1 MAEFPHTTGYL
12 LLLSAAVTLGMQMS
26 FFCIAY
32 LCQFDKVT
40 DFAGASNFLL
50 LAWLTYAI
58 GTEDSDFNTR
68 KFVIT
73 ICITLWSVRLGSYLL
88 YRVLQRGSDQRFD
101 DLRGKFFSFLG
112 FWILQFVWVFV
123 VSLPVI
129 TVNGSTENVDL
140 GARDYI
146 GWALFVIGFIIE
158 SWADNSK
165 SIFVANREK
174 KGENQGIKQGLN
186 AQDEIKII
194 TYGPWSIS
202 RHPNYFGEIIIWLGI
217 FLSSCS
223 VYEANHMLWAYV
235 SVISPVIT
243 FVLLIFVSGIPGA
256 EERYNK
262 KYGKNQWY
270 LDYRNRTSPLI
281 PLPASIYQSLPE
293 YVQKY
298 IFFEYDIY
306 KVGLEEEKNHVK
318 SQTAEA

>member
-1 MAEFPHTTGYL
+1 MCLSLPLSVFKALYCYFFSILKKKRMAEFPHTTGYL
-12 LLLSAAVTLGMQMS
+12 LLLSAAVTLRMQMS

-88 YRVLQRGSDQRFD
+88 YRGLQRGSDQRFE

-112 FWILQFVWVFV
+112 FWILQFVWVFL

-165 SIFVANREK
+165 SIFVANREQK
-174 KGENQGIKQGLN
+174 KRKSRDKARFECTRRNQNYNIWPMVYLETPKLFWRDN
-186 AQDEIKII
+186 YLA
-194 TYGPWSIS
+194 WHIS
-202 RHPNYFGEIIIWLGI
+202 FKL
-217 FLSSCS
+217 F
-223 VYEANHMLWAYV
+223 
-235 SVISPVIT
+235 
-243 FVLLIFVSGIPGA
+243 
-256 EERYNK
+256 
-262 KYGKNQWY
+262 
-270 LDYRNRTSPLI
+270 
-281 PLPASIYQSLPE
+281 SL
-293 YVQKY
+293 
-298 IFFEYDIY
+298 
-306 KVGLEEEKNHVK
+306 
-318 SQTAEA
+318 